1 MNLVYIGL
9 LILMCS
15 ISFAV
20 IYCTLF
26 YIAVRMYLLQ
36 KLYNKQIEARKKAFE
51 FSKAKKNDIFTDT
64 EN

>member
-36 KLYNKQIEARKKAFE
+36 KLYNEQIEARKKAFE
-51 FSKAKKNDIFTDT
+51 KSKAENENIFSDT